1 MVPADSRAVDVHPSA
16 NLVADRG
23 GEGPLSADAVHTLE
37 ETSRGRHDVV
47 DVSFLLQFYKQ
58 PDTIA
63 RIAARCGTETLTPIQ
78 STVLASRLST
88 CSPYFHL
95 CISCSV
101 RELPIATWVMPFQL
115 NAVTFYA
122 RQSYVRAVAR
132 GGGCSVHAC
141 GAEHPSVVIEFVVN
155 VDSVDERDAW
165 HAAVVDSPIADFL
178 VFAPDLHE
186 VWHEYSR
193 AWG

>member
-1 MVPADSRAVDVHPSA
+1 MPSPCPGGLITPSSRSLQAHAEAEGQSVGSVTPLLVVPADSRAVDVHPSA

-115 NAVTFYA
+115 NAVP
-122 RQSYVRAVAR
+122 
-132 GGGCSVHAC
+132 C
-141 GAEHPSVVIEFVVN
+141 
-155 VDSVDERDAW
+155 
-165 HAAVVDSPIADFL
+165 
-178 VFAPDLHE
+178 
-186 VWHEYSR
+186 
-193 AWG
+193 

>member
-78 STVLASRLST
+78 STVLAVL
-88 CSPYFHL
+88 HL
-95 CISCSV
+95 LAV
-101 RELPIATWVMPFQL
+101 LPLVYQL
-115 NAVTFYA
+115 L
-122 RQSYVRAVAR
+122 RQGASHRDLGDAIPVECRTVLDSYVRAVAR